1 MRRFAKGIRKRHTP
15 GTMNG
20 QEREYAGMLEERKSR
35 GEIAAV
41 WFETFT
47 FKLAP
52 DTRYTPDFVVMLADG
67 TMEAH
72 EVKGFMEDD
81 AWVKLKV
88 AAELI
93 PFAFVLAKKK
103 AKKDGGGW
111 AITRV
116 GGEEASK

>member
-1 MRRFAKGIRKRHTP
+1 MRRFAKGVRKRHQP

-20 QEREYAGMLEERKSR
+20 SEREYAGMLEVRR
-35 GEIAAV
+35 LAGEIV
-41 WFETFT
+41 EIHFEVFT

-67 TMEAH
+67 TLEAH
-72 EVKGFMEDD
+72 EVKGYMEDD

-88 AAELI
+88 AAQLI
-93 PFAFVLAKKK
+93 PLQFVLAKKR

-111 AITRV
+111 EIKRV
-116 GGEEASK
+116 GEEQQP

>member
-1 MRRFAKGIRKRHTP
+1 MRRFAKGFRKRHEP

-20 QEREYAGMLEERKSR
+20 SEREYAGMLKARELA
-35 GEIAAV
+35 GEIAQV
-41 WFETFT
+41 WFEAWT

-52 DTRYTPDFVVMLADG
+52 DTRYTPDFVVMLSDG
-67 TMEAH
+67 TLEAH

-88 AAELI
+88 AAQLL
-93 PFAFVLAKKK
+93 PLRFVLAKKR

-111 AITRV
+111 EIKNV
-116 GGEEASK
+116 GEEVQP

>member
-1 MRRFAKGIRKRHTP
+1 MRRFAKGTRKRHQP

-20 QEREYAGMLEERKSR
+20 SEREYAGMLKDRADVVE
-35 GEIAAV
+35 V
-41 WFETFT
+41 WFEVFT

-67 TMEAH
+67 TLEAH
-72 EVKGFMEDD
+72 EVKGWMEDD

-88 AAELI
+88 AAQLI
-93 PFAFVLAKKK
+93 PLRFVLAKKR

-111 AITRV
+111 EIKSV
-116 GGEEASK
+116 GEEQQP